1 MCGAG
6 NGASSGGKSGGNNN
20 NKPAKTPV
28 RARNNKQKKPVKAV
42 APSPNEQ
49 GQKPVTR
56 LTVPVNRNKPAKA
69 VKPFDTAGYN
79 TRAAANKNTNIPIL
93 STIIKDKYRND
104 EVSYNQAYWAT
115 QRASGVS
122 QADMKAKQ
130 DSIGMKKAYSGDR
143 VPTRFP
149 NTGPPSQNFM
159 EGTTS
164 VNYPKA
170 KSPNRIALT
179 TGASAG
185 GGSGGSNQDTALAG
199 GGTAGRT
206 GDVNNQKN
214 MLATNRK
221 VKAKGKKATRNLAGL
236 AYSSKGTGLNI
247 ST

>member
-1 MCGAG
+1 MCGASGG
-6 NGASSGGKSGGNNN
+6 NKSSGGKSGGNNN

-56 LTVPVNRNKPAKA
+56 LTVPVNRNKTEPAKA

-79 TRAAANKNTNIPIL
+79 TRAAANKKTNIPIL

-149 NTGPPSQNFM
+149 NTGPPSQGFK

-164 VNYPKA
+164 VNDAAPRK
-170 KSPNRIALT
+170 KIALT
-179 TGASAG
+179 TEASEG
-185 GGSGGSNQDTALAG
+185 GSSGGSNQSTASSS
-199 GGTAGRT
+199 GTAGAT
-206 GDVNNQKN
+206 GQASNLKN
-214 MLATNRK
+214 MLAIN
-221 VKAKGKKATRNLAGL
+221 KGKKRLGKRKLTNKGVGVGGSG
-236 AYSSKGTGLNI
+236 YSGLNI
-247 ST
+247 IS

>member
-20 NKPAKTPV
+20 NKTKKV
-28 RARNNKQKKPVKAV
+28 VKPVNNA
-42 APSPNEQ
+42 NYQ
-49 GQKPVTR
+49 TR
-56 LTVPVNRNKPAKA
+56 AKA
-69 VKPFDTAGYN
+69 
-79 TRAAANKNTNIPIL
+79 NKSTNIPVL
-93 STIIKDKYRND
+93 KYAIKDKYRNND
-104 EVSYNQAYWAT
+104 VSYNQAYWAT

-122 QADMKAKQ
+122 QADMKAEQ

-143 VPTRFP
+143 VPTSFP
-149 NTGPPSQNFM
+149 NTGPPSQGFK
-159 EGTTS
+159 EGTAS
-164 VNYPKA
+164 VNDVAPRK
-170 KSPNRIALT
+170 KIALT
-179 TGASAG
+179 IGASAG

>member
-115 QRASGVS
+115 QRASGV
-122 QADMKAKQ
+122 DTKAEM

-149 NTGPPSQNFM
+149 NTGPPSQNFR

-164 VNYPKA
+164 VNSPKA
-170 KSPNRIALT
+170 KAPNRIALT
-179 TGASAG
+179 TEASEGGSSGGANQATASSSGTAG
-185 GGSGGSNQDTALAG
+185 ATGQAANLRNMLASKTKKKRLGLRQLKNSSVGVSGGSGYN
-199 GGTAGRT
+199 
-206 GDVNNQKN
+206 
-214 MLATNRK
+214 
-221 VKAKGKKATRNLAGL
+221 
-236 AYSSKGTGLNI
+236 GLNI
-247 ST
+247 IS

>member
-20 NKPAKTPV
+20 NKTKKV
-28 RARNNKQKKPVKAV
+28 VKPVNNADY
-42 APSPNEQ
+42 Q
-49 GQKPVTR
+49 TR
-56 LTVPVNRNKPAKA
+56 AKA
-69 VKPFDTAGYN
+69 
-79 TRAAANKNTNIPIL
+79 NKSTNIPVL
-93 STIIKDKYRND
+93 KHVIKDKYRND
-104 EVSYNQAYWAT
+104 DVSYNQAYWAT

-122 QADMKAKQ
+122 QADMKAEQ

-143 VPTRFP
+143 VPTSFP
-149 NTGPPSQNFM
+149 NTGPPSQFFK
-159 EGTTS
+159 EGTAS
-164 VNYPKA
+164 VNDVAPRK
-170 KSPNRIALT
+170 KIALT
-179 TGASAG
+179 IGASAG

>member
-20 NKPAKTPV
+20 NKTKKV
-28 RARNNKQKKPVKAV
+28 VKPVNNA
-42 APSPNEQ
+42 NYQ
-49 GQKPVTR
+49 TR
-56 LTVPVNRNKPAKA
+56 AKA
-69 VKPFDTAGYN
+69 
-79 TRAAANKNTNIPIL
+79 NKSTNIPVL
-93 STIIKDKYRND
+93 KHVIKDKYRND
-104 EVSYNQAYWAT
+104 DVSYNQAYWAT

-122 QADMKAKQ
+122 QADMKAEQ

-143 VPTRFP
+143 VPTSFP
-149 NTGPPSQNFM
+149 NTGPPSQFFK
-159 EGTTS
+159 EGTAS
-164 VNYPKA
+164 VNDVAPRK
-170 KSPNRIALT
+170 KIALT
-179 TGASAG
+179 IGASAG

>member
-6 NGASSGGKSGGNNN
+6 GGNNKSSGGKSGGNN

-28 RARNNKQKKPVKAV
+28 RARNNKQKQPVRAV

-56 LTVPVNRNKPAKA
+56 VTVPVNRNKPAKA

-122 QADMKAKQ
+122 QADMKAER

-149 NTGPPSQNFM
+149 NTGPPSQGFK

-164 VNYPKA
+164 VNDAAPRK
-170 KSPNRIALT
+170 KIALT
-179 TGASAG
+179 TEASEG
-185 GGSGGSNQDTALAG
+185 GSSGGSNQSTASSS
-199 GGTAGRT
+199 GTAGAT
-206 GDVNNQKN
+206 GQASNLKN
-214 MLATNRK
+214 MLAVNKSKKRLGKRKLTN
-221 VKAKGKKATRNLAGL
+221 KGVGVGGSG
-236 AYSSKGTGLNI
+236 YSGLNI
-247 ST
+247 IS

>member
-20 NKPAKTPV
+20 NKTKKV
-28 RARNNKQKKPVKAV
+28 VKPVNNA
-42 APSPNEQ
+42 NYQ
-49 GQKPVTR
+49 TR
-56 LTVPVNRNKPAKA
+56 AKA
-69 VKPFDTAGYN
+69 
-79 TRAAANKNTNIPIL
+79 NKSTNIPVL
-93 STIIKDKYRND
+93 KHVIKDKYRND
-104 EVSYNQAYWAT
+104 DVSYNQAYWAT

-122 QADMKAKQ
+122 QADMKAEQ
-130 DSIGMKKAYSGDR
+130 DSIGIKKAYSGDR
-143 VPTRFP
+143 VPTSFP
-149 NTGPPSQNFM
+149 NTGPPSQGFK
-159 EGTTS
+159 EGTAS
-164 VNYPKA
+164 VNDVAPRK
-170 KSPNRIALT
+170 KIALT
-179 TGASAG
+179 IGASAG

>member
-20 NKPAKTPV
+20 NKTKKV
-28 RARNNKQKKPVKAV
+28 VKPVNNA
-42 APSPNEQ
+42 NYQ
-49 GQKPVTR
+49 TR
-56 LTVPVNRNKPAKA
+56 AKA
-69 VKPFDTAGYN
+69 
-79 TRAAANKNTNIPIL
+79 NKSTNIPVL
-93 STIIKDKYRND
+93 KHVIKDKYRND
-104 EVSYNQAYWAT
+104 DVSYNQAYWAT

-122 QADMKAKQ
+122 QADMKAEQ

-143 VPTRFP
+143 VPTSFP
-149 NTGPPSQNFM
+149 NTGPPSQGFK
-159 EGTTS
+159 EGTAS
-164 VNYPKA
+164 VNDVAPRK
-170 KSPNRIALT
+170 KIALT
-179 TGASAG
+179 IGASAG

>member
-20 NKPAKTPV
+20 NKTKKV
-28 RARNNKQKKPVKAV
+28 VKPVNNA
-42 APSPNEQ
+42 NYQ
-49 GQKPVTR
+49 TR
-56 LTVPVNRNKPAKA
+56 AKA
-69 VKPFDTAGYN
+69 
-79 TRAAANKNTNIPIL
+79 NKSTNIPIL

-122 QADMKAKQ
+122 QADMKAEQ

-143 VPTRFP
+143 VPTSFP
-149 NTGPPSQNFM
+149 NTGPPSQGFK
-159 EGTTS
+159 EGTAS
-164 VNYPKA
+164 VNDATPRK
-170 KSPNRIALT
+170 KIALT
-179 TGASAG
+179 IGASAG

-199 GGTAGRT
+199 GSAGRT
-206 GDVNNQKN
+206 SDVNNQKN

-221 VKAKGKKATRNLAGL
+221 VKAKGKKATRNIAGL

>member
-6 NGASSGGKSGGNNN
+6 GGNNKSSGGKSGGNN

-28 RARNNKQKKPVKAV
+28 RARNNKQKQPVRAV

-56 LTVPVNRNKPAKA
+56 VTVPVNRNKPAKA

-122 QADMKAKQ
+122 QADMKAEQ

-143 VPTRFP
+143 VPTSFP
-149 NTGPPSQNFM
+149 NTGPPSQGFK
-159 EGTTS
+159 EGTAS
-164 VNYPKA
+164 VNDVAPRK
-170 KSPNRIALT
+170 KIALT
-179 TGASAG
+179 IGASAG

-199 GGTAGRT
+199 GSAGRT
-206 GDVNNQKN
+206 SDVNNQKN

-221 VKAKGKKATRNLAGL
+221 VKAKGRKATRNLAGL

>member
-6 NGASSGGKSGGNNN
+6 GGNNKSSGGKSGGNN

-28 RARNNKQKKPVKAV
+28 RARNNKQKQPVRAV

-56 LTVPVNRNKPAKA
+56 VTVPVNRNKPAKA

-79 TRAAANKNTNIPIL
+79 TRAAANKKTNIPIL

-149 NTGPPSQNFM
+149 NTGPPSQGFK

-164 VNYPKA
+164 VNDAAPRK
-170 KSPNRIALT
+170 KIALT
-179 TGASAG
+179 TEASEG
-185 GGSGGSNQDTALAG
+185 GSSGGSNQSTASSS
-199 GGTAGRT
+199 GTAGAT
-206 GDVNNQKN
+206 GQASNLKN
-214 MLATNRK
+214 MLAVNKSKKRLGKRKLTN
-221 VKAKGKKATRNLAGL
+221 KGVGVGGSG
-236 AYSSKGTGLNI
+236 YSGLNI
-247 ST
+247 IS

>member
-79 TRAAANKNTNIPIL
+79 TRAAANKKTNIPIL

-122 QADMKAKQ
+122 QADMKAER

-149 NTGPPSQNFM
+149 NTGPPSQGFK

-164 VNYPKA
+164 VNDAAPRK
-170 KSPNRIALT
+170 KIALT
-179 TGASAG
+179 TEASEG
-185 GGSGGSNQDTALAG
+185 GSSGGSNQSTASSS
-199 GGTAGRT
+199 GTAGAT
-206 GDVNNQKN
+206 GQASNLKN
-214 MLATNRK
+214 MLAVNKSKKRLGKRKLTN
-221 VKAKGKKATRNLAGL
+221 KGVGVGGSG
-236 AYSSKGTGLNI
+236 YSGLNI
-247 ST
+247 IS

>member
-20 NKPAKTPV
+20 NKTKKV
-28 RARNNKQKKPVKAV
+28 VKPVNNADY
-42 APSPNEQ
+42 Q
-49 GQKPVTR
+49 TR
-56 LTVPVNRNKPAKA
+56 AKA
-69 VKPFDTAGYN
+69 
-79 TRAAANKNTNIPIL
+79 NKSTNIPVL
-93 STIIKDKYRND
+93 KYAIKDKYRNND
-104 EVSYNQAYWAT
+104 VSYNQAYWAT

-122 QADMKAKQ
+122 QADMKAEQ

-143 VPTRFP
+143 VPTSFP
-149 NTGPPSQNFM
+149 NTGPPSQFFK
-159 EGTTS
+159 EGTAS
-164 VNYPKA
+164 VNDVAPRK
-170 KSPNRIALT
+170 KIALT
-179 TGASAG
+179 IGASAG

>member
-1 MCGAG
+1 MCGASGG
-6 NGASSGGKSGGNNN
+6 NKSSGGKSGGNNN

-28 RARNNKQKKPVKAV
+28 RARNNKQKQPVRAV

-56 LTVPVNRNKPAKA
+56 VTVPVNRNKPAKA

-79 TRAAANKNTNIPIL
+79 TRAAANKKTNIPIL

-149 NTGPPSQNFM
+149 NTGPPSQNFR

-164 VNYPKA
+164 VNSPKA

-179 TGASAG
+179 TEASEG
-185 GGSGGSNQDTALAG
+185 GSSGGSNQSTASSS
-199 GGTAGRT
+199 GTAGAT
-206 GDVNNQKN
+206 GQASNLKN
-214 MLATNRK
+214 MLAVNKSKKRLGKRKLTN
-221 VKAKGKKATRNLAGL
+221 KGVGVGGSG
-236 AYSSKGTGLNI
+236 YSGLNI
-247 ST
+247 IS

>member
-20 NKPAKTPV
+20 NKTKKV
-28 RARNNKQKKPVKAV
+28 VKPVNNADY
-42 APSPNEQ
+42 Q
-49 GQKPVTR
+49 TR
-56 LTVPVNRNKPAKA
+56 AKA
-69 VKPFDTAGYN
+69 
-79 TRAAANKNTNIPIL
+79 NKSTNIPVL
-93 STIIKDKYRND
+93 KYAIKDKYRNND
-104 EVSYNQAYWAT
+104 VSYNQAYWAT

-122 QADMKAKQ
+122 QADMKAEQ

-143 VPTRFP
+143 VPTSFP
-149 NTGPPSQNFM
+149 NTGPPSQGFK
-159 EGTTS
+159 EGTAS
-164 VNYPKA
+164 VNDVAPRK
-170 KSPNRIALT
+170 KIALT
-179 TGASAG
+179 IGASAG

-221 VKAKGKKATRNLAGL
+221 VKAKGKKATRNIAGL

>member
-6 NGASSGGKSGGNNN
+6 GGNNKSSGGKSGGNN

-28 RARNNKQKKPVKAV
+28 RARNNKQKQPVRAV

-56 LTVPVNRNKPAKA
+56 VTVPVNRNKPAKA

-79 TRAAANKNTNIPIL
+79 TRAAANKKTNIPIL

-149 NTGPPSQNFM
+149 NTGPPSQGFK

-164 VNYPKA
+164 VNDAAPRK
-170 KSPNRIALT
+170 KIALT
-179 TGASAG
+179 TEASEG
-185 GGSGGSNQDTALAG
+185 GSSGGSNQSTASSS
-199 GGTAGRT
+199 GTAGAT
-206 GDVNNQKN
+206 GQASNLKN
-214 MLATNRK
+214 MLAIN
-221 VKAKGKKATRNLAGL
+221 KGKKRLGKRKLTNKGVGVGGSG
-236 AYSSKGTGLNI
+236 YSGLNI
-247 ST
+247 IS

>member
-20 NKPAKTPV
+20 NKTKKV
-28 RARNNKQKKPVKAV
+28 VKPVNNA
-42 APSPNEQ
+42 NYQ
-49 GQKPVTR
+49 TR
-56 LTVPVNRNKPAKA
+56 AKA
-69 VKPFDTAGYN
+69 
-79 TRAAANKNTNIPIL
+79 NKSTNIPVL
-93 STIIKDKYRND
+93 KHVIKDKYRND
-104 EVSYNQAYWAT
+104 DVSYNQAYWAT

-122 QADMKAKQ
+122 QADMKAEQ

-143 VPTRFP
+143 VPTSFP
-149 NTGPPSQNFM
+149 NTGPPSQGFK
-159 EGTTS
+159 EGTA
-164 VNYPKA
+164 PRK
-170 KSPNRIALT
+170 KIALT
-179 TGASAG
+179 IGASAG

-199 GGTAGRT
+199 GSAGRT
-206 GDVNNQKN
+206 SDVNNQKN

>member
-20 NKPAKTPV
+20 NKTKKV
-28 RARNNKQKKPVKAV
+28 VKPVNNADY
-42 APSPNEQ
+42 Q
-49 GQKPVTR
+49 TR
-56 LTVPVNRNKPAKA
+56 AKA
-69 VKPFDTAGYN
+69 
-79 TRAAANKNTNIPIL
+79 NKSTNIPVL
-93 STIIKDKYRND
+93 KHVIKDKYRND
-104 EVSYNQAYWAT
+104 DVSYNQAYWAT

-122 QADMKAKQ
+122 QADMKAEQ

-143 VPTRFP
+143 VPTSFP
-149 NTGPPSQNFM
+149 NTGPPSQGFK
-159 EGTTS
+159 EGTAS
-164 VNYPKA
+164 VNDVAPRK
-170 KSPNRIALT
+170 KIPLT
-179 TGASAG
+179 MGASAG

-199 GGTAGRT
+199 GSAGRT
-206 GDVNNQKN
+206 SDVNNQKN

>member
-20 NKPAKTPV
+20 NKTKKV
-28 RARNNKQKKPVKAV
+28 VKPVNNA
-42 APSPNEQ
+42 NYQ
-49 GQKPVTR
+49 
-56 LTVPVNRNKPAKA
+56 
-69 VKPFDTAGYN
+69 
-79 TRAAANKNTNIPIL
+79 TRAKANKNTNIPIL

-149 NTGPPSQNFM
+149 NTGPPSQGFK
-159 EGTTS
+159 EGTAS
-164 VNYPKA
+164 VNDVAPK
-170 KSPNRIALT
+170 KKIALT
-179 TGASAG
+179 IGASAG